1 MNTLYERRNKFTW
14 VLKNDKKKPA
24 LSSVSEVVLEK
35 PDEQKPVRKTDF
47 YRSFCKRI
55 FAERKFICKAE
66 LNQLIKDELQNNT
79 TWYRNRMI
87 QLGFLREECNVIK
100 PGENL

>member
-24 LSSVSEVVLEK
+24 LSSVSEAVLEK
-35 PDEQKPVRKTDF
+35 PDEQKPVRKTAF
-47 YRSFCKRI
+47 YKS
-55 FAERKFICKAE
+55 
-66 LNQLIKDELQNNT
+66 NT

-87 QLGFLREECNVIK
+87 QLGFLKEECNVIK